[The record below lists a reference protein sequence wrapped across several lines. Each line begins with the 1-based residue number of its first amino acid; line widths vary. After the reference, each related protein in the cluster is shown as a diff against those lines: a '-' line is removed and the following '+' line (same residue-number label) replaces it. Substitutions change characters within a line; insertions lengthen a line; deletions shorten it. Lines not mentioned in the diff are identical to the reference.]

1 MLCIHLGDSDKM
13 AKKKIKTLWEA
24 TDVKTGRQ
32 ITLWI
37 LTLTITV
44 LFGNNILQML
54 NNVLQNPT
62 LSALLY
68 IPSLIAIRVI
78 LGYLFD

>member
-1 MLCIHLGDSDKM
+1 M

-32 ITLWI
+32 ITLWV